1 MSEHVLIFGNGYYV
15 PDRLRTWARNEG
27 HTVSSSVICDP
38 EQMVKIDEP
47 EKLARIIVLPAG
59 APTDEWVA
67 FARLVH
73 QLHPVTRIGSFSDQ
87 GQVAAAAAGQALGLP
102 AHSTETVRLVHDKY
116 AMRQRL
122 AEAGVE
128 STASAT
134 VRDVADLQ
142 DFAAAHGYPCVVK
155 PASGMASAGVS
166 VIFDPAEAAAAFA
179 RARGITRDQG
189 TMPVVITTPT
199 QAITTPTQAITTPTQ
214 AITTPTQAITTP
226 TQAITTPTQAIT
238 TPTQATDSPT
248 QTPGNPTQTPDNP
261 TQTPDSP
268 IPVVVEK
275 FLSGDQYSVECF
287 SEQGEHQVVTITRKY
302 SDPVSLVELGHVMP
316 APLDPEDAEAIGAHV
331 CRALDALGVEF
342 GPTHTEIVLTTSGPR
357 LIETHLRFGGDSI
370 WDLVTDATGVD
381 LVKNQWRQ
389 MIGEKV
395 LPGIRS
401 TLQDPDRA
409 PRFEAIWFAAAPPS
423 GILVEIAG
431 VDGPHPDGVTVK
443 WPLPPGTQLNG
454 LQSSHSRL
462 AQARAHADTAAEALA
477 LAQQAIERLEIIVRI
492 PSVVPEVV

>member
-1 MSEHVLIFGNGYYV
+1 MSEHVLIFGNGYYI

-27 HTVSSSVICDP
+27 HSVSSSVICDP

-47 EKLARIIVLPAG
+47 EKLARIVVLPAD
-59 APTDEWVA
+59 APLDEWVA

-73 QLHPVTRIGSFSDQ
+73 ELQPVTRIGSFSDQ

-102 AHSTETVRLVHDKY
+102 AHSIETVRLVHDKY

-134 VRDVADLQ
+134 VRDVAELV
-142 DFAAAHGYPCVVK
+142 DFAAVHGYPCVVK

-166 VIFDPAEAAAAFA
+166 VISEPAQAEAAFA
-179 RARGITRDQG
+179 RAQGISREQG
-189 TMPVVITTPT
+189 TTTPVVMTTPP
-199 QAITTPTQAITTPTQ
+199 PTIDNRTAATDS
-214 AITTPTQAITTP
+214 
-226 TQAITTPTQAIT
+226 
-238 TPTQATDSPT
+238 QATDSQAT
-248 QTPGNPTQTPDNP
+248 DSQATDSQATDSQATDS
-261 TQTPDSP
+261 QAIDSP
-268 IPVVVEK
+268 IQVIVEK
-275 FLSGDQYSVECF
+275 FLSGVQYSVECF

-316 APLDPEDAEAIGAHV
+316 APLDPEQQEAVGAHV
-331 CRALDALGVEF
+331 CRALGALGVEF
-342 GPTHTEIVLTTSGPR
+342 GPTHTEIVLTESGPR

-395 LPGIRS
+395 LPGIRE
-401 TLQDPDRA
+401 TLRDPDRA
-409 PRFEAIWFAAAPPS
+409 PRCEAIWFAVAPPS

-477 LAQQAIERLEIIVRI
+477 LAQQAIERLEIIVRV
-492 PSVVPEVV
+492 PSIVPEVM

>member
-1 MSEHVLIFGNGYYV
+1 MSEHVLIFGNGYYI
-15 PDRLRTWARNEG
+15 PDRLRTWARNGG
-27 HTVSSSVICDP
+27 HSVSSSVICDP

-47 EKLARIIVLPAG
+47 EKLARIVVLPAD
-59 APTDEWVA
+59 ATIDEWVA

-73 QLHPVTRIGSFSDQ
+73 ELQPVTRIGSFSDQ

-134 VRDVADLQ
+134 VGDVAELR

-166 VIFDPAEAAAAFA
+166 VIFEPAEAEAAFA
-179 RARGITRDQG
+179 RAQGISREQG
-189 TMPVVITTPT
+189 TMPALMTLPITLPT
-199 QAITTPTQAITTPTQ
+199 QAADSS
-214 AITTPTQAITTP
+214 AK
-226 TQAITTPTQAIT
+226 
-238 TPTQATDSPT
+238 ATD
-248 QTPGNPTQTPDNP
+248 TPIQV
-261 TQTPDSP
+261 
-268 IPVVVEK
+268 IVEK
-275 FLSGDQYSVECF
+275 FLAGVQYSVECF
-287 SEQGEHQVVTITRKY
+287 SEQGEHQLVTITGKY

-316 APLDPEDAEAIGAHV
+316 APLDPDQQEVIGAHV

-342 GPTHTEIVLTTSGPR
+342 GPTHTEIVLTESGPR

-395 LPGIRS
+395 LPGIRE
-401 TLQDPDRA
+401 TLRDPDRA
-409 PRFEAIWFAAAPPS
+409 PRCEAIWFAVAPPS
-423 GILVEIAG
+423 GVLVEIAG

-443 WPLPPGTQLNG
+443 WPLPAGTELHG

-477 LAQQAIERLEIIVRI
+477 LAQQAIERLEVIVKL
-492 PSVVPEVV
+492 PSVVPDVM

>member
-1 MSEHVLIFGNGYYV
+1 MSEQESTTMSEHVLIFGNGYYI
-15 PDRLRTWARNEG
+15 PDRLRTWARNGG

-47 EKLARIIVLPAG
+47 EKLARIVVLPPG
-59 APTDEWVA
+59 APIAEWVA

-73 QLHPVTRIGSFSDQ
+73 ELQPVTRIGSFSDQ

-102 AHSTETVRLVHDKY
+102 THSTETVRLVHDKH

-122 AEAGVE
+122 AEAGLE
-128 STASAT
+128 STPSAVVAS
-134 VRDVADLQ
+134 VAELR

-166 VIFDPAEAAAAFA
+166 VISEPSQAAAAFA
-179 RARGITRDQG
+179 RAQGIPREPG
-189 TMPVVITTPT
+189 TAIPVLMTTP
-199 QAITTPTQAITTPTQ
+199 QAIA
-214 AITTPTQAITTP
+214 
-226 TQAITTPTQAIT
+226 
-238 TPTQATDSPT
+238 SPA
-248 QTPGNPTQTPDNP
+248 DA
-261 TQTPDSP
+261 DDR
-268 IPVVVEK
+268 PVQVIAEK
-275 FLSGDQYSVECF
+275 FMAGPQFSVESF

-302 SDPVSLVELGHVMP
+302 SDPVSLVEVGHVMP
-316 APLDPEDAEAIGAHV
+316 APLSPEDWEAMGAHV

-342 GPTHTEIVLTTSGPR
+342 GPTHTEVVLTEAGPR
-357 LIETHLRFGGDSI
+357 LIETHLRFGGDSL

-395 LPGIRS
+395 LPGIRE

-409 PRFEAIWFAAAPPS
+409 PRCEAIWFAVAPPS
-423 GILVEIAG
+423 GVLVEIAG
-431 VDGPHPDGVTVK
+431 VEGPHPEGVTVK
-443 WPLPPGTQLNG
+443 WPLPAGTELHG

-462 AQARAHADTAAEALA
+462 CQARAHADTAAEALA
-477 LAQQAIERLEIIVRI
+477 LAQQAIERLEIVVRV
-492 PSVVPEVV
+492 PSTVPDVV